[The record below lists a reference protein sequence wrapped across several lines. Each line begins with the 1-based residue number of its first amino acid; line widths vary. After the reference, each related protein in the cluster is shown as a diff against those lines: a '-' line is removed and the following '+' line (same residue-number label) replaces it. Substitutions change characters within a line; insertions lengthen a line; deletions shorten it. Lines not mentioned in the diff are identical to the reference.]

1 ARLNSSVRELGKTMR
16 DLLKVVLSLVLAMA
30 SGQALADLPIVL
42 VDEARLPYDYSP
54 SNYDNSISNYDN
66 SPSNYDNSE
75 SNYDNSS
82 SNYDNSR
89 NGNRRLIYSANGSR
103 TFAGYYVIANNG
115 TTNFFSTSG
124 KRMFY
129 TPKGGRGVYGGKDG
143 SFCGALVVINGQ
155 FSLALTDN
163 GLKIMYLSN

>member
-1 ARLNSSVRELGKTMR
+1 MR

-54 SNYDNSISNYDN
+54 SNYDIS
-66 SPSNYDNSE
+66 P

>member
-1 ARLNSSVRELGKTMR
+1 MR

-54 SNYDNSISNYDN
+54 SNYDI
-66 SPSNYDNSE
+66 SPSNYDNSI
-75 SNYDNSS
+75 

-129 TPKGGRGVYGGKDG
+129 TPKGGAASMAAKM
-143 SFCGALVVINGQ
+143 GASAGHW
-155 FSLALTDN
+155 S
-163 GLKIMYLSN
+163 S

>member
-1 ARLNSSVRELGKTMR
+1 MR

-42 VDEARLPYDYSP
+42 VDEARLPYDYSPSNYDISP

-124 KRMFY
+124 KR
-129 TPKGGRGVYGGKDG
+129 
-143 SFCGALVVINGQ
+143 
-155 FSLALTDN
+155 
-163 GLKIMYLSN
+163 

>member
-1 ARLNSSVRELGKTMR
+1 MR

-115 TTNFFSTSG
+115 TTNFFSTS
-124 KRMFY
+124 
-129 TPKGGRGVYGGKDG
+129 
-143 SFCGALVVINGQ
+143 
-155 FSLALTDN
+155 
-163 GLKIMYLSN
+163 